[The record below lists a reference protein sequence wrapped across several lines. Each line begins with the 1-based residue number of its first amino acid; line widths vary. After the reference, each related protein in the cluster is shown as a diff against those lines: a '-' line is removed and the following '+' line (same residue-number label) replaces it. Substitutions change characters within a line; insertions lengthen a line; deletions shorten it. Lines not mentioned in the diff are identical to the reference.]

1 MALLSR
7 NVGKYEFL
15 TGKDVLTE
23 KNSLEKPD
31 AIKKDW
37 IFTIRY
43 WVEKANWYYGIIISR
58 IRTGF

>member
-1 MALLSR
+1 MTKSSKNKAYYNLDRPNSKILALLSR

-31 AIKKDW
+31 AIKKD
-37 IFTIRY
+37 
-43 WVEKANWYYGIIISR
+43 
-58 IRTGF
+58 